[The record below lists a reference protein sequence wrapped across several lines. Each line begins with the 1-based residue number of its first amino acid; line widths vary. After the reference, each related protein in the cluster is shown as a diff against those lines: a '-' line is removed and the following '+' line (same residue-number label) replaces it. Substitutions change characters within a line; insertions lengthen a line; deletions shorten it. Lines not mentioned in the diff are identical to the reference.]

1 MHWLFALLVLLFL
14 GPANVL
20 AQSISESDERYVQSL
35 LDSSEQLKLKN
46 PKRSLEFALQALDWL
61 PEQGY
66 EETKAFAYIKAA
78 NAEKMNSHR
87 ESALDYARKAMTL
100 SAAIRDTSLMMKSH
114 FMTGTIF
121 GFYDE
126 SDSALVHYQ
135 RTIDF
140 YLPGDDVF
148 YPANA
153 YTNLAGIM
161 RGLGQEDKAE
171 AYYLKGYEISRSNN
185 YAWIFTLSRL
195 MAYYASR
202 QDPRYFNYLDTFSN
216 SDFVRNG
223 SEAMVAAHFYSI
235 LNLNNATPA
244 ERENKLREIF
254 VLAGKQSGPIHQ
266 VEMGLRLNTVLIEQK
281 KYTASMP
288 LLESLLPLARQ
299 SHNGRAEA
307 EVNHALYETAR
318 ALRKPE
324 SALHYL
330 ERSSF
335 IKDSLHTAQMQ
346 EQIQELN
353 VRFDV
358 AQKDNEIQQQRLKI
372 EQERRNRNY
381 LILVSALL
389 ILIAGITWFYFRNR
403 IRTARRLRQQEDIIH
418 TQEKEK
424 LRQEK
429 ELAMLAASLD
439 SQEKE
444 RNRIA
449 RDLHDGVGSLMS
461 GISAQVENLMA
472 QHPDNSNFVPLKQMV
487 KDTAAELRRT
497 SYDLMPAGLLRMGLE
512 PALRDLC
519 INLLVKN
526 GIEPTVEFHADLT
539 RLHAD
544 QQLIVYRVVQEL
556 FHNIIKHASASHVL
570 LQLSMFED
578 QLTLIIEDDGR
589 GFTVEEK
596 TLKGIGLG
604 SIRSRVDLLSGFLD
618 ISSVPGEGTT
628 VTINFPMVSPE
639 MSGKS

>member
-1 MHWLFALLVLLFL
+1 MRLLSFL
-14 GPANVL
+14 VAIICLGAHQGH
-20 AQSISESDERYVQSL
+20 AQKLSEENEQYVQSL
-35 LDSSEQLKLKN
+35 LDSAELLKLKN
-46 PKRSLEFALQALDWL
+46 PNRSLALSLQALEWL

-66 EETKAFAYIKAA
+66 EKTKAFAYIKAA

-87 ESALDYARKAMTL
+87 EAALDYIHQAMQL
-100 SAAIRDTSLMMKSH
+100 SESIRDTSLLMKCH

-126 SDSALVHYQ
+126 SDSALVHFQ
-135 RTIDF
+135 RTIDL
-140 YLPGDDVF
+140 YIPGDDVF

-153 YTNLAGIM
+153 YTNLGSIM
-161 RGLGQEDKAE
+161 KGLGQEEKAE
-171 AYYLKGYEISRSNN
+171 AYYLKGYEISRTNN

-195 MAYYASR
+195 MSYYASR
-202 QDPRYFNYLDTFSN
+202 QDPRYFNYLDTFSH

-235 LNLNNATPA
+235 LNLSNATPQQK
-244 ERENKLREIF
+244 ESKLREIY

-266 VEMGLRLNTVLIEQK
+266 VELGLKLNAVLIEQK
-281 KYTASMP
+281 KYPASQQ
-288 LLESLLPLARQ
+288 LLASLLPLAKQ

-307 EVNHALYETAR
+307 DVNHAMYETAR
-318 ALRKPE
+318 ALRSPE
-324 SALHYL
+324 NALAYL
-330 ERSSF
+330 ERFSF
-335 IKDSLHTAQMQ
+335 IMDSLHTVQMQ
-346 EQIQELN
+346 QQIQELN

-358 AQKDNEIQQQRLKI
+358 AQKDNEIQQQRLKL

-381 LILVSALL
+381 LLLVSALL

-403 IRTARRLRQQEDIIH
+403 IRTARRLRQQEEIIH

-429 ELAMLAASLD
+429 ELSKLAASLE

-472 QHPDNSNFVPLKQMV
+472 QQPDNALFTPLKQMV

-519 INLLVKN
+519 MNLLVKN
-526 GIEPTVEFHADLT
+526 GIEPTIEFHADLT
-539 RLHAD
+539 RLNAD

-556 FHNIIKHASASHVL
+556 FHNIIKHAQAGHVL

-589 GFTVEEK
+589 GFKVEEK
-596 TLKGIGLG
+596 TLNGIGLG

-628 VTINFPMVSPE
+628 VTINFPLSLTDPL
-639 MSGKS
+639 KAI